1 MRSPHL
7 FAAVAVFLCVP
18 GQVRMLSAKDV
29 LPEPQ
34 PRYSADTILS
44 GEMPGRKES
53 PQVPFSYDTN
63 GFAADRLYHVP
74 ALGIHPRIL
83 FAPEDLPRL
92 RDQFR
97 NTAAGRQILASLRT
111 QIADG
116 IDKPGTG
123 ENQLFQALVGSD
135 PSVADKSLL
144 QHDQEAVAR
153 LHPEKSHVAP
163 GSNYGKKGDFD
174 TDLELRC
181 FLALLDDDKQRGVE
195 NGRALG
201 AYARHLQP
209 RIDTINASDLKGRW
223 WNGTREVFGKQ
234 LAFAYDF
241 SQPFMTPQDQA
252 SVRHLIASASSGH
265 YTLGMDLPHHWRNW
279 NFIGM
284 ALHFPLLAL
293 AIEGEEGSD
302 PRIYKRGVELLRDYL
317 TYSVSPDGVGKEG
330 VGYHTAGM
338 AHASILMLA
347 AANRGDNLFTYSHYR
362 NMANW
367 LLWCMQPFGGAWNGS
382 GDLAVF
388 PPSIS
393 FVMPM
398 KFFYPVNPRVDYLY
412 QNLPIVRSGDFSKA
426 FSSFPS
432 ELCLTCP
439 ADPERTPDGKLVDY
453 HGGRDLGF
461 PNSFFDGLRGILFAR
476 TAWDPMATDLHF
488 EGRQDTTFASHDHA
502 SRGDFTFSSM
512 GRAWA
517 VNGFRETE
525 TKQHSCITIDDRGQG
540 YFPPPAKW
548 LGVIQNSQA
557 DFGVVDLKYCWDWFW
572 VKSVFVEAPERLKK
586 EHLEDYLVP
595 QERLLKRFPLK
606 NFEEDPSP
614 SVVAYYK
621 GYQAGDPRMWGED
634 EWVAR
639 APHYPVQKAFRT
651 TGLVRGTHPY
661 ALIMDDIRKDDAEHL
676 YDWRMVVPTEVDLV
690 GMKGNDII
698 LGDVWS
704 SREEKAPGYS
714 PYRDRGLPKPEK
726 GTPQL
731 LVRTLEANQPDIP
744 TQTPAARLET
754 GEWVKTDDTHQFAG
768 RSFGIAKRLVIPSRS
783 VTPDFKILLIPF
795 HEGEAIP
802 ETVWNADHT
811 EATLTWPDQKDTI
824 RFTKTK
830 KGLTEVE
837 IKRDGKELVNT
848 ANLTKQ

>member
-1 MRSPHL
+1 M
-7 FAAVAVFLCVP
+7 AGTAVT
-18 GQVRMLSAKDV
+18 SAKQSSSTV
-29 LPEPQ
+29 LPEPESQ
-34 PRYSADTILS
+34 YSADTILS
-44 GEMPGRKES
+44 GEMPNRKES
-53 PQVPFSYDTN
+53 PQVPFSFDTN

-74 ALGIHPRIL
+74 ASGVHPRIL

-92 RDQFR
+92 RDQLK
-97 NTAAGRQILASLRT
+97 NTEAGKQILSAIRAQVAS
-111 QIADG
+111 G
-116 IDKPGTG
+116 IDSAGSE
-123 ENQLFQALVGSD
+123 ENQLFHALLNSDQANV
-135 PSVADKSLL
+135 
-144 QHDQEAVAR
+144 ER
-153 LHPEKSHVAP
+153 LHPQKSHVAP
-163 GSNYGKKGDFD
+163 GSNYGKKGGFD

-181 FLALLDDDKQRGVE
+181 FLALLDDDKQRGQE
-195 NGRALG
+195 NAHALG
-201 AYARHLQP
+201 SYARHLQP
-209 RIDTINASDLKGRW
+209 RIDAINAADHSGKW
-223 WNGTREVFGKQ
+223 WNGTREIFGKQ
-234 LAFAYDF
+234 VAFAYDF
-241 SQPFMTPQDQA
+241 SQPFMTSDDQK

-317 TYSVSPDGVGKEG
+317 TYAVSPDGCGKEG

-362 NMANW
+362 DMANW

-398 KFFYPVNPRVDYLY
+398 KFFYPKIPKVDYLY
-412 QNLPIVRSGDFSKA
+412 QNQPIVHSGDFSKA
-426 FSSFPS
+426 FASFPS

-439 ADPERTPDGKLVDY
+439 VDADRTEGGKLLDY

-461 PNSFFDGLRGILFAR
+461 PDSLFDKLRGFLFAK
-476 TAWDPMATDLHF
+476 TSWDPMATDMHF
-488 EGRQDTTFASHDHA
+488 EARQDTTFASHDHA
-502 SRGDFTFSSM
+502 ARGDFTFSSM

-525 TKQHSCITIDDRGQG
+525 TKHHSCITIDDRGQG
-540 YFPPPAKW
+540 YFPTPAKW
-548 LGVIQNSQA
+548 LGEFQNA
-557 DFGVVDLKYCWDWFW
+557 LATFGVVDLKYCWDWFW
-572 VKSVFVEAPERLKK
+572 VKSVFVEPPERLQR

-595 QERLLKRFPLK
+595 QERLLKRFSLK
-606 NFEEDPSP
+606 DFEKDPSA

-634 EWVAR
+634 EWVVR
-639 APHYPVQKAFRT
+639 APHYPVRKAFRT
-651 TGLVRGTHPY
+651 AGLVRGAHPY
-661 ALIMDDIRKDDAEHL
+661 GLIMDDIRKDDAEHL
-676 YDWRMVVPTEVDLV
+676 YDWQMVVPTEVDLV
-690 GMKGNDII
+690 DMKGSDII

-704 SREEKAPGYS
+704 PREETSPGFS
-714 PYRDRGLPKPEK
+714 PYRERGLPKPGQ
-726 GTPQL
+726 GTPLL
-731 LVRTLEANQPDIP
+731 LVRILQANQPDIP
-744 TQTPAARLET
+744 TLTPAARLET

-783 VTPDFKILLIPF
+783 IQPDFKVLLIPF
-795 HEGEAIP
+795 RAGEKPP
-802 ETVWNADHT
+802 ETNWNEDRSI
-811 EATLTWPDQKDTI
+811 ATLIWPDQHDEI
-824 RFTKTK
+824 RFKATT
-830 KGLTEVE
+830 KGLTSVS
-837 IKRDGKELVNT
+837 IKRDGKEILNT
-848 ANLTKQ
+848 SVSKSP